1 MTKHS
6 SVVFQERVLANKH
19 LSSPHSRQS
28 SKHLRNMKP
37 MKRKSDCPW
46 TSTQKRKKQRKTTKS
61 ISEHKKT
68 TLAQSDKG
76 SWFDQ
81 VKWLEEEESNASV
94 SARKLCSE
102 MDSENLTEKRNNI
115 VVTMHEYPR
124 GGLTFAYHYSFFKI
138 INHYLKCFLSSV
150 ICTIAPRLSP

>member
-1 MTKHS
+1 
-6 SVVFQERVLANKH
+6 
-19 LSSPHSRQS
+19 
-28 SKHLRNMKP
+28 MKP
-37 MKRKSDCPW
+37 KKRKSDCPW
-46 TSTQKRKKQRKTTKS
+46 TNTQKRKKQRKTTKS

-94 SARKLCSE
+94 SAWKRCSE

-150 ICTIAPRLSP
+150 NLHDCTAIESMITYPSSRISCNMRRLASVFSMGTSAVSFFFP